1 MLILCCR
8 CCSPGED
15 ACIHSFG
22 LNLLSRARSARCPCP
37 CLASTLH
44 SPSTGPVCCH
54 GSKVPYALLHGT
66 GTLVTHLHLHLRS
79 GPPYPTTDLS
89 VSVICDLS
97 SSSSS
102 SSSVHFS
109 TTTFTPTTSQS
120 HKHNVSQPL
129 RLQAR
134 GPSRPWKPPGTH
146 SQRRRSLSSSAHP
159 ATSHRRRLSQP
170 PLPSTSRV
178 TSPRTSTSLA
188 TPGPVSDQAEPLADP
203 P

>member
-134 GPSRPWKPPGTH
+134 VHPVHGNHRGRTHRGDGHCRPRRIRRPRTEEDFPSP
-146 SQRRRSLSSSAHP
+146 LC
-159 ATSHRRRLSQP
+159 
-170 PLPSTSRV
+170 PLPAGLPPQGR
-178 TSPRTSTSLA
+178 PHRWLRQ
-188 TPGPVSDQAEPLADP
+188 DQ
-203 P
+203 